1 MNHYTISELAIGM
14 TESFT
19 VEVTEEMQDKF
30 TEISEDINP
39 MHIDE
44 DYAKRHGC
52 KGRLVYGMLTSSFYS
67 RLAGVYLPGEH
78 CILHE
83 VKSRFHNP
91 VYIGDV
97 LTVMG
102 TIEEVH
108 EAVRTIR
115 IKAVIVNQDGQ
126 KVSQAVITAGVQ
138 EY

>member
-30 TEISEDINP
+30 TEISEDVNP

-44 DYAKRHGC
+44 DYAKNHGC

-83 VKSRFHNP
+83 VKSRLHNP

-102 TIEEVH
+102 TVEEVH
-108 EAVRTIR
+108 EAVKMIKV
-115 IKAVIVNQDGQ
+115 KAVVVNQNGV
-126 KVSQAVITAGVQ
+126 KVSQATIQAMLT
-138 EY
+138 E